1 MYASDLVRKLG
12 RLDLKLIGRDR
23 FLLVMFGLIAYLTL
37 ILRYGLPWLD
47 AYLTGNGILPTASF
61 PYAIAD
67 LYPLII
73 GFAVLFQ
80 GGMIAGTITGFMLI
94 DEKDERTLN
103 AILVTPV
110 PFTHYVLYRVGVP
123 SVLAV
128 VVVMGMMLVI
138 DLALVP
144 MGQLV
149 LLALGAAFTGPLAT
163 LFYGIFAANK
173 IQGFAMSKFVSVFGW
188 IILVAWFVDA
198 PWQWLFGLFPPFWV
212 CKAYWMALD
221 GEALWWLALLAGVV
235 TQLALLGLMV
245 KRFTRVAYRAA

>member
-1 MYASDLVRKLG
+1 MSATDLVRKLG

-23 FLLVMFGLIAYLTL
+23 FLLVMFGLIAYLTV

-47 AYLTGNGILPTASF
+47 AYLTSNGILPTAVF
-61 PYAIAD
+61 PYTVAD

-73 GFAVLFQ
+73 GFTVLFQ

-103 AILVTPV
+103 AILVTPL
-110 PFTHYVLYRVGVP
+110 PFAHYVFYRVGVP

-128 VVVMGMMLVI
+128 AVVMGMMLTI
-138 DLALVP
+138 NLALVP
-144 MGQLV
+144 LGQL
-149 LLALGAAFTGPLAT
+149 LPLALGAAFTGPLAT
-163 LFYGIFAANK
+163 LFYGIYAANK

-188 IILVAWFVDA
+188 IILGAWFVDV

-245 KRFTRVAYRAA
+245 RRFTRVVYEAA

>member
-1 MYASDLVRKLG
+1 MYAPDLVRKLG
-12 RLDLKLIGRDR
+12 RLDLKLVGRDR
-23 FLLVMFGLIAYLTL
+23 FLLAMFGLIVYLTL

-47 AYLTGNGILPTASF
+47 AYLTSHGILPNAGF
-61 PYAIAD
+61 PYTVAD

-80 GGMIAGTITGFMLI
+80 GRLIAGTITGFMLI

-128 VVVMGMMLVI
+128 VLVMGMMLTI
-138 DLALVP
+138 NLALVP
-144 MGQLV
+144 MGQLL
-149 LLALGAAFTGPLAT
+149 LLAFGAAFTGPLAT
-163 LFYGIFAANK
+163 LFYGIYAANK

-188 IILVAWFVDA
+188 IILAAWFVDV

-212 CKAYWMALD
+212 CKAYWMALE
-221 GEALWWLALLAGVV
+221 GEARWWLAFLAGVV
-235 TQLALLGLMV
+235 TQLMRLGLMIR
-245 KRFTRVAYRAA
+245 RFTQVAYHTA